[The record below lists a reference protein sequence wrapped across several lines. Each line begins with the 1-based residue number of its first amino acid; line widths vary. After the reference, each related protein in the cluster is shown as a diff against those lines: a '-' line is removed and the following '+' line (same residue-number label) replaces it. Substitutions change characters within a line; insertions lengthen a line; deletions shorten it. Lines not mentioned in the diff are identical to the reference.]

1 VGQIEFRV
9 FPEERMYQDYSW
21 QIWAVG
27 WLAIFKAFLWLA
39 WEPNL
44 PDSILRLL
52 GYKYTLSMLPLIVFG
67 IGIWNLKRWA
77 MWGIIFVAVVNL
89 IFLIFYP
96 QIFSGFFVKSEI
108 LIYSV
113 ILSAIVLV
121 CNGPLGDIF
130 ILIATPVMLKAA
142 KKTRIK

>member
-1 VGQIEFRV
+1 MDKREFRI
-9 FPEERMYQDYSW
+9 FPEERMDEGYSW

-44 PDSILRLL
+44 PESILRLL

-67 IGIWNLKRWA
+67 IGVWNLRRWA
-77 MWGIIFVAVVNL
+77 LWGIILVAVVNL
-89 IFLIFYP
+89 IFLIVNP
-96 QIFSGFFVKSEI
+96 QIFSGFLVKSEVI
-108 LIYSV
+108 IYSV
-113 ILSAIVLV
+113 ALSAIVLV

-130 ILIATPVMLKAA
+130 ILIATPAMLKIA
-142 KKTRIK
+142 KKNQN

>member
-1 VGQIEFRV
+1 MGQIEFRI
-9 FPEERMYQDYSW
+9 FPEERMHEDYSW

-67 IGIWNLKRWA
+67 IGVWNLKRWA
-77 MWGIIFVAVVNL
+77 VWGIIFVAVVNL
-89 IFLIFYP
+89 IFLIVYP
-96 QIFSGFFVKSEI
+96 QIFNGFFVKSEV
-108 LIYSV
+108 LIYSA

-130 ILIATPVMLKAA
+130 ILISTPVMLKAA
-142 KKTRIK
+142 NKNQN

>member
-1 VGQIEFRV
+1 MGQTEFRI
-9 FPEERMYQDYSW
+9 FPEERMHEDYRW

-44 PDSILRLL
+44 SDSILRLL

-67 IGIWNLKRWA
+67 IGVWNLKRWA
-77 MWGIIFVAVVNL
+77 VWGIIFVAVVNL

-96 QIFSGFFVKSEI
+96 QIFNGFFVKSEV
-108 LIYSV
+108 LIYSA

-130 ILIATPVMLKAA
+130 ILISTPVMLKAA
-142 KKTRIK
+142 QKNQN

>member
-1 VGQIEFRV
+1 MDKREFRI
-9 FPEERMYQDYSW
+9 FPEERMDEDYSW

-44 PDSILRLL
+44 PESILRLL

-67 IGIWNLKRWA
+67 IGVWNLRRWA
-77 MWGIIFVAVVNL
+77 LWGIILVAVVNL
-89 IFLIFYP
+89 IFLIVNP
-96 QIFSGFFVKSEI
+96 QIFSAFLVKSEV

-113 ILSAIVLV
+113 ALSAIVLV

-130 ILIATPVMLKAA
+130 ILIVAPVMLKIA
-142 KKTRIK
+142 KKNQN

>member
-1 VGQIEFRV
+1 MGQKEFRI
-9 FPEERMYQDYSW
+9 FPEERMHVDYHW

-27 WLAIFKAFLWLA
+27 WLGIFKAFLWLA

-67 IGIWNLKRWA
+67 IGVWNLKRWA
-77 MWGIIFVAVVNL
+77 VWGIIFVAVVNL

-96 QIFSGFFVKSEI
+96 QIFNGFFVKSEV
-108 LIYSV
+108 LIYSA

-130 ILIATPVMLKAA
+130 ILISTPVMLKAA
-142 KKTRIK
+142 PKSQN